1 MKKNTL
7 KVAFIAAFAIVAGYN
22 VYNSH
27 KTYIMSDLALA
38 NIDALANIESN
49 SDCNTYCTT
58 DPNYD
63 CIILYG
69 SGVEGITC
77 FDMRK
82 R

>member
-1 MKKNTL
+1 MKEGVMSKIINKL
-7 KVAFIAAFAIVAGYN
+7 AI
-22 VYNSH
+22 
-27 KTYIMSDLALA
+27 LALPT
-38 NIDALANIESN
+38 ALGAGILMANIESN